1 MKLLRKM
8 RTFPKLLMLVL
19 LMIGVT
25 AVIGW
30 KGSLTAGEI
39 LKAADK
45 IYSQCLL
52 GLIHQGEIE
61 TYYLRHQNDLLYYI
75 LSADENARLRME
87 GYETG
92 LKEQLIIYELLTK
105 KLPNRE
111 IVTALQESL
120 EKYWRTAGEI
130 TALVKKGQ
138 KEDAFNLFN
147 TKITV
152 IDKTARNQFQN
163 LTGIGEMTAKAEK
176 TTADIEYKASGAKM
190 LAFGSF
196 GALLTIILAAFL
208 AGSLTRPI
216 SKLVEII
223 RQMAAGDFTGEVKVE
238 GNDETGSV
246 AAELSKMDES
256 LSNLIRR
263 IRESAVTLSEDAKQ
277 IAVDNQELSQR
288 TQEQASTLEEIA
300 GTIQEINT
308 SIHLMVVNSQEIT
321 GLSQETLDIVKDG
334 EVSIYESKKA
344 MERIIDSS
352 KQIGEITKLVNQIAS
367 QTNLLALNASVEAA
381 RSGERG
387 RGFAVVATEIRNLA
401 NRSAASAK
409 EIEELIKESNGLIN
423 HGNDMVNNS
432 AQILERILANTK
444 KTAAEILE
452 MSEAIRE
459 EADAL
464 QQIEASVEQLNQV
477 TQDNAGMVL
486 SVSSASQSL
495 SAVSEELRNLIEKFK
510 IDQPIA

>member
-1 MKLLRKM
+1 M
-8 RTFPKLLMLVL
+8 RTFSKLLMLVL
-19 LMIGVT
+19 LMIAIA

-30 KGSLTAGEI
+30 KGFVTAGEV
-39 LKAADK
+39 LTSTDK
-45 IYSQCLL
+45 IYSQSLM

-75 LSADENARLRME
+75 HSADENARLRME

-111 IVTALQESL
+111 IVVALQGTL
-120 EKYWRTAGEI
+120 EKYRQTAGEI
-130 TALVKKGQ
+130 TALVKKGR
-138 KEDAFNLFN
+138 KEDAFNLFI

-163 LTGIGEMTAKAEK
+163 LTSIGEMAAKAEK
-176 TTADIEYKASGAKM
+176 TTADIEYKASGAKL

-223 RQMAAGDFTGEVKVE
+223 KKMAAGDFTGEVKVE
-238 GNDETGSV
+238 GNYETGSLAV
-246 AAELSKMDES
+246 ELSKMDEN
-256 LSNLIRR
+256 LSKLIRR
-263 IRESAVTLSEDAKQ
+263 IRGAAVALSQDAKQ
-277 IAVDNQELSQR
+277 IAAGNEELSQR

-308 SIHLMVVNSQEIT
+308 AIHLMVVNSQEIT
-321 GLSQETLDIVKDG
+321 DLSQETLDIVKDG

-352 KQIGEITKLVNQIAS
+352 KRIGEITKLVNQFAS

-409 EIEELIKESNGLIN
+409 EIEELIKDSNDLTN
-423 HGNDMVNNS
+423 HGNEMVNNS
-432 AQILERILANTK
+432 AQKLEKILTNTK
-444 KTAAEILE
+444 KTAAEILVI
-452 MSEAIRE
+452 SDAIQE

-464 QQIEASVEQLNQV
+464 QQIEVSVEQLNQV

-486 SVSSASQSL
+486 SVASASQSL
-495 SAVSEELRNLIEKFK
+495 SAVSEELRNLIEEFK
-510 IDQPIA
+510 IDGN

>member
-8 RTFPKLLMLVL
+8 RTFPKLFMLIL
-19 LMIGVT
+19 LMVAVM
-25 AVIGW
+25 AVIGR

-39 LKAADK
+39 LKSTDK

-52 GLIHQGEIE
+52 GLIHLGEIE
-61 TYYLRHQNDLLYYI
+61 TYYLRHQSDLLYYI
-75 LSADENARLRME
+75 LSADENVRLRME

-111 IVTALQESL
+111 IFAALQESL
-120 EKYWRTAGEI
+120 EKYNRASGEI

-138 KEDAFNLFN
+138 KEAAFNLFI
-147 TKITV
+147 TKITG
-152 IDKTARNQFQN
+152 IDRTVRNQFQN

-176 TTADIEYKASGAKM
+176 TAAEIEYKATSAK
-190 LAFGSF
+190 LPVFGLF
-196 GALLTIILAAFL
+196 GTSLTIMLAAFL
-208 AGSLTRPI
+208 AGSITRPI
-216 SKLVEII
+216 GKLVEII
-223 RQMAAGDFTGEVKVE
+223 RKMAAGDFSGEVKVE
-238 GNDETGSV
+238 GNKEIGSIT
-246 AAELSKMDES
+246 AELSKMDDG

-263 IRESAVTLSEDAKQ
+263 IRESAGILSQNAKK
-277 IAVDNQELSQR
+277 IAVGNQELSQR

-300 GTIQEINT
+300 SAIQEINT
-308 SIHLMVVNSQEIT
+308 SIHLMVVNSQEIN
-321 GLSQETLDIVKDG
+321 GLSQETLSIMKDG
-334 EVSIYESKKA
+334 EVSVYESKKA
-344 MERIIDSS
+344 MERIIESS

-409 EIEELIKESNGLIN
+409 EIEELIRDSNGLIN

-444 KTAAEILE
+444 KTAAEILV
-452 MSEAIRE
+452 MSEAIQE

-495 SAVSEELRNLIEKFK
+495 SAISDDLKDLIEEFK
-510 IDQPIA
+510 ISEPIP